1 MVDCESILVKTEY
14 IPFAHGNPLNGD
26 HIWLFSESGYLRPS
40 TECGSITQ
48 HPSGIYITRSSSA
61 KYSNLDNLPSL
72 IATHGLSCS
81 DVQNLNLTCLKC
93 PFLLPPR
100 STKFT
105 KPRLNHLKAGID
117 GKAAI
122 DLGYQ
127 NDTGDREGYRQLIR
141 EATSKTFKLSKELW
155 ICNQRE
161 RDQMEKE
168 GPIEFSSHDS
178 TGPFVNTQMTL

>member
-1 MVDCESILVKTEY
+1 M
-14 IPFAHGNPLNGD
+14 
-26 HIWLFSESGYLRPS
+26 LFSESGYLRPS

-93 PFLLPPR
+93 PFLPSPR

-127 NDTGDREGYRQLIR
+127 NDTGDREGTDSSSGKQLAR
-141 EATSKTFKLSKELW
+141 SSNSPRNCGSAT
-155 ICNQRE
+155 RE
-161 RDQMEKE
+161 RGTKWKRRAQ
-168 GPIEFSSHDS
+168 SSSQVTTQQAHSS
-178 TGPFVNTQMTL
+178 THK